1 MKRVLLAT
9 AAVLALSAPAFAQQ
23 DVQIEKRTITREAA
37 PVPEDRTTIEKRSIT
52 REEPA
57 PSAVER
63 RTITREEPAESR
75 TEKRTITREE
85 RGSGSTVSTT
95 VIAPREPPA
104 LQVET
109 PPPPPRPG
117 AVWVGGHWRWEPG
130 AANFVWVHGH
140 FAEPPRPRAAWMPG
154 RWVPTAGG
162 WVFEE
167 GRGE

>member
-1 MKRVLLAT
+1 MEDSRMKRVLLAT
-9 AAVLALSAPAFAQQ
+9 TAVLALSAPAFAQQ
-23 DVQIEKRTITREAA
+23 DVQIEKRTITREAPA
-37 PVPEDRTTIEKRSIT
+37 PESQTTIEKR
-52 REEPA
+52 
-57 PSAVER
+57 
-63 RTITREEPAESR
+63 TITRDEPANETT

-95 VIAPREPPA
+95 IIAPREPPP

-117 AVWVGGHWRWEPG
+117 EAWITGHWRWDPA

-140 FAEPPRPRAAWMPG
+140 FAEPPRPRAAWAPG
-154 RWVPTAGG
+154 RWVPSAGG

-167 GRGE
+167 GRWE

>member
-23 DVQIEKRTITREAA
+23 DVQIEKRTITRDAA
-37 PVPEDRTTIEKRSIT
+37 PVPEDRTTIEQ
-52 REEPA
+52 
-57 PSAVER
+57 
-63 RTITREEPAESR
+63 RTITRENAAPGTVEQ
-75 TEKRTITREE
+75 RTITREE

-109 PPPPPRPG
+109 PPPPPRAG
-117 AVWVGGHWRWEPG
+117 EVWLGGHWRWEPA

-154 RWVPTAGG
+154 RWVPTGGG

-167 GRGE
+167 GRWE